1 MTAMEKKVFEK
12 ALSLPV
18 EARVELVDQ
27 LLGSLNLPT
36 QEKID
41 RLWAREA
48 ERRVSEIE
56 GGKVRL
62 VPGERVF
69 ANIRGKYR
77 R

>member
-41 RLWAREA
+41 QLWAREA

-56 GGKVRL
+56 GGKARL
-62 VPGERVF
+62 IPGERVF
-69 ANIRGKYR
+69 ANVRGKYR

>member
-1 MTAMEKKVFEK
+1 MTTMEKKVFEK

-41 RLWAREA
+41 QLWAREA

-56 GGKVRL
+56 GSKVRL

-69 ANIRGKYR
+69 AKIRGKYR